1 MSELSKKDLQAIV
14 IANFKRVQGYFKGFR
29 RIFKSF
35 YYTLESAS
43 LRDSATMHIFWKK
56 SLFKV

>member
-1 MSELSKKDLQAIV
+1 MSKSIKKDLQAV
-14 IANFKRVQGYFKGFR
+14 IANFKRVQGWFKGFG

-43 LRDSATMHIFWKK
+43 LRDGATMHIF
-56 SLFKV
+56 